1 MCAAN
6 ARMPRMRPRSSSGT
20 ATPRQKGGASAS
32 LSMSGR
38 NMVGD
43 DWGGEFK
50 TMMGGED
57 GNNNGGTTMH
67 TIA

>member
-1 MCAAN
+1 L
-6 ARMPRMRPRSSSGT
+6 
-20 ATPRQKGGASAS
+20 
-32 LSMSGR
+32 LSMSGGR
-38 NMVGD
+38 NMGGD

-57 GNNNGGTTMH
+57 DVDNSGATMH

>member
-1 MCAAN
+1 
-6 ARMPRMRPRSSSGT
+6 
-20 ATPRQKGGASAS
+20 
-32 LSMSGR
+32 MSGR
-38 NMVGD
+38 NMGWD

-57 GNNNGGTTMH
+57 DDDDCGATVH